1 MLGRFQ
7 HAPRGGTQDAGR
19 DGARPRPGTSINP
32 RRRLRWRLL
41 APKTCDASWWPAPH
55 EAEGTRLGSDTLD
68 IPFEELGYDSLALME
83 TAAAIQEEYGIV
95 LPDEDVSEARTPRR
109 LLGLVNGAIPTGG

>member
-1 MLGRFQ
+1 MATLGPEDLRRILV
-7 HAPRGGTQDAGR
+7 ACAG
-19 DGARPRPGTSINP
+19 
-32 RRRLRWRLL
+32 
-41 APKTCDASWWPAPH
+41 

-109 LLGLVNGAIPTGG
+109 LLGLVNGAVPAGG

>member
-1 MLGRFQ
+1 MATLGPEDLRRILV
-7 HAPRGGTQDAGR
+7 ACAG
-19 DGARPRPGTSINP
+19 
-32 RRRLRWRLL
+32 
-41 APKTCDASWWPAPH
+41 